1 MQGLILAAG
10 LGQRLGRLTRD
21 RAKAMVEVNG
31 RALIHRALDA
41 LAQAGVPRTAIVV
54 GHAADALRAAVGT
67 RHDGMEIVYLDNPVY
82 AETNNIYSLWLARE
96 FLEQDETLLLESDV
110 VFEPRLLQRVV
121 AHPSPNVAVVAKFQH
136 WMDGTVTLLDGD
148 DHIVSVVPKSV
159 FDWKEVDRYFKTVN
173 IYKFSRQFSRGFCLP
188 FLEAYIAAFGRS
200 RFYEQVLTVITY
212 LSKTELVACR
222 VDGEKWYEI
231 DDVQD
236 LDIAETLFA
245 EDGQALER
253 YQRRHGGYWRFPDL
267 KDFTYLV
274 NPFFPPEPLLQELR
288 ASLGVIAGS
297 YPSGREVLSIV
308 ASRVFACEPSEILV
322 GNGASELIGALLRVL
337 EGPIGVVVPT
347 FDEYLRGGRD
357 LRTLAAPPPD
367 FRYGVGDLADFA
379 RGLGTLVLVNPDVP
393 TGHFLGVADVVGL
406 AQELQARGVRLV
418 VDESFV
424 DFADPVGGS
433 LIASDDLQRLPGLVV
448 VRSISKTYGVPGLR
462 LGVAASG
469 DGDLLARLVAELPIW
484 NVNSMAELFLQ
495 VVGKYRAAYLE
506 ACRQLIEERTRLQCG
521 LGRIPFL
528 RPLPSRGNYLLC
540 EVSREG
546 GATGLARDLLA
557 QGRFLVKDCTGK
569 LGLEGGEYVRF
580 AVRGPE
586 LNDALLSALGALR
599 RR

>member
-21 RAKAMVEVNG
+21 RAKGMVEVNG

>member
-21 RAKAMVEVNG
+21 RAKGMVEVNG

-337 EGPIGVVVPT
+337 EGPIGVVAPT

>member
-21 RAKAMVEVNG
+21 RAKGMVEVNG

-110 VFEPRLLQRVV
+110 VFEPRLLERVV

-322 GNGASELIGALLRVL
+322 GNGASELIGALVRVL

>member
-21 RAKAMVEVNG
+21 RAKGMVEVNG

-110 VFEPRLLQRVV
+110 VFEPRLLERVV

-322 GNGASELIGALLRVL
+322 GNGASELIGALVRVL
-337 EGPIGVVVPT
+337 EGPIGVVAPT